1 MTIITHVKL
10 RPFSVPNFVIQE
22 TAPGLKQDGFKEPST
37 FALHEL
43 DTDTLEGLCDQFR
56 KDVFAKAEKRRAEA
70 NSQPLHTE
78 SA

>member
-22 TAPGLKQDGFKEPST
+22 TAPGLKQGGFKEPPK

-43 DTDTLEGLCDQFR
+43 DTETLEALCVQFR
-56 KDVFAKAEKRRAEA
+56 EDVFAKVERRRAEA
-70 NSQPLHTE
+70 NG
-78 SA
+78 